1 MATNT
6 KKSEL
11 NFIIDPEIKNDDFDQ
26 AIQEI
31 ARYSNIKTVLEIG
44 SSSGEGSTGAFVKG
58 LRENPNQPTLFCMEV
73 SQVRFNALQNHYL
86 NDSFVK
92 CYNASSIPINQFPD
106 EETVTLFYESHQTP
120 LNEYPLDRVLG
131 WLRQDIDY
139 VKDADVAQN
148 GIEIIKKENNID
160 QFDLVLIDG
169 SEFTGEVELEQVYGA
184 KIILLDDICTY
195 KNWQSHH
202 RLLSDPNYK
211 LIKHNPDLRNGYSIF
226 IRVDSLSIYQPPV
239 KPLEQQPIHFFTIVL
254 NGQPFIEYHID
265 ILQQLPFEWHWHIVE
280 GVAELRHD
288 TAWSLATGGEI
299 LEKIH
304 DQGYSVDGTTEHLD
318 KLQQQYPENIT
329 IYRKPKGQFWDGKRE
344 MVNAPLTN
352 IKEDCLL
359 WQIDVDELWTVEQ
372 IVKAKTLFNEHPEK
386 TSAYFWCWY
395 FVGEKL
401 VISSRHCYT
410 QNPNQEW
417 LRVWRFQPGDSWEA
431 HEPPRLVR
439 SQPDGQIQDVAKIN
453 PFLHK
458 ETEKYGLVFQHFA
471 YVTPE
476 QLDFKES
483 YYGYQDALQEWKNL
497 QEQREFPVFLKD
509 YLSWVSDDTI
519 AEPANICG
527 IVPLMQREPKHQIW
541 HFLNSQEIQEKTM
554 KVKKPFPQIVID
566 GVFFQFANSGI
577 AQVWKSL
584 LECWAENG
592 FYQHLIVLDRAGTA
606 PRIPNIRYRPVPA
619 FDYNQTDV
627 DSHMLQEICDEKGAD
642 LFISTY
648 YTTPLST
655 PSIFMAYDMIPE
667 VMGVDLDNVGWREK
681 HYGIMHASSYI
692 TISENTAHDLTKF
705 FPHIS
710 SDDITVAHCGLKP
723 VFSPASDEEI
733 SQFKQKYTIDKPYV
747 VVVGER
753 MGVNSY
759 KNAIYLFRTLSKL
772 VNKQE
777 LSVVCVGGKPELEP
791 ELVELSQDIQTYVLP
806 LDDEE
811 LKVAYSGALVYVC
824 PSKYEGFGLPILEAM
839 SCGCPVITSRH
850 SSIPEVAGNAALY
863 VEQSNI
869 SHLMDALY
877 KVQNPE
883 IRQQLITAGFE
894 QIKKFSWSNMAD
906 TMANVFL
913 KTAND
918 IKQEKID
925 PVSPI
930 WDSLRKQQTLFKQ
943 TRNLLEETKQQL
955 DHAHNQVQKYQQE
968 LEQCRQQSQDQASH
982 SKEIAHL
989 QQQWQQQL
997 EMAQTEIE
1005 AMKTSKF
1012 WKLRG
1017 KWFKLKQKLGLP
1029 TDKI

>member
-1 MATNT
+1 MTTNT
-6 KKSEL
+6 TKSEL
-11 NFIIDPEIKNDDFDQ
+11 NFIIDPEIKNDDFYQ

-31 ARYSNIKTVLEIG
+31 ARYSHIKTVLEIG
-44 SSSGEGSTGAFVKG
+44 SSSGQGSTEAFVKG

-73 SQVRFNALQNHYL
+73 SQTRFNALKNYYL

-92 CYNASSIPINQFPD
+92 CYNVSSIAINQFPD
-106 EETVTLFYESHQTP
+106 EATVTQFYDSYQTP

-139 VKDADVAQN
+139 VKDAEVAEN
-148 GIEIIKKENNID
+148 GIEIIKQENNIQ

-169 SEFTGEVELEQVYGA
+169 SEFTGAVELDQVYGA

-211 LIKHNPDLRNGYSIF
+211 LIQHNPTLRNGYSIF

-239 KPLEQQPIHFFTIVL
+239 TPLEEQPIHFFTIVL
-254 NGQPFIEYHID
+254 NGQPFIEYHINV
-265 ILQQLPFEWHWHIVE
+265 LRQLPFKWHWHIIE

-288 TAWSLATGGEI
+288 TAWSLAAGGEI

-304 DQGYSVDGTTEHLD
+304 NQGCSVDGTTEYLD
-318 KLQQQYPENIT
+318 NLQQQYPDNIT
-329 IYRKPKGQFWDGKRE
+329 IYRKQKGQFWDGKRE

-372 IVKAKTLFNEHPEK
+372 IIQAKELFNKHPEK

-401 VISSRHCYT
+401 IISSRYCYT
-410 QNPNQEW
+410 QNPHQEW

-458 ETEKYGLVFQHFA
+458 ETEKYGLLFQHFA
-471 YVTPE
+471 YVTPD

-483 YYGYQDALQEWKNL
+483 YYGYENALQEWKDL
-497 QEQREFPVFLKD
+497 QEATDFPVFLKD
-509 YLSWVSDDTI
+509 YLSWVSDNTI
-519 AEPANICG
+519 AEPADICG
-527 IVPLMQREPKHQIW
+527 IVPLMQRNTNDQTW
-541 HFLNSQEIQEKTM
+541 HFLTSQEIQEKTM
-554 KVKKPFPQIVID
+554 SLKKPFPQIVID

-584 LECWAENG
+584 LECWSENG
-592 FYQHLIVLDRAGTA
+592 FYQHIIVLDRAGTA

-619 FDYNQTDV
+619 FDYTQTDV
-627 DSHMLQEICDEKGAD
+627 DSRMLQEICDEKGAD

-648 YTTPLST
+648 YTIPLST
-655 PSIFMAYDMIPE
+655 PSVFMGYDMIPE

-692 TISENTAHDLTKF
+692 TISENTAYDLTKF

-710 SDDITVAHCGLKP
+710 PDNVTVAHCGLKS
-723 VFSPASDEEI
+723 VFSPASDQEI
-733 SQFKQKYTIDKPYV
+733 DNFKQKYNIDKPYV
-747 VVVGER
+747 LLVGER

-759 KNAIYLFRTLSKL
+759 KNAIYLFRTFSKL
-772 VNKQE
+772 VNKKE
-777 LSVVCVGGKPELEP
+777 FSIVCVGGKSELEP
-791 ELVELSQDIQTYVLP
+791 ELVQLSQDVTTHVLP
-806 LDDEE
+806 LEDEE
-811 LKVAYSGALVYVC
+811 LKRAYSGALVYIC
-824 PSKYEGFGLPILEAM
+824 TSKYEGFGLPILEAM
-839 SCGCPVITSRH
+839 ACGCPVITSCH
-850 SSIPEVAGNAALY
+850 SSIPEVAGDAALY
-863 VEQSNI
+863 VEQSNECD
-869 SHLMDALY
+869 LMDALY

-883 IRQQLITAGFE
+883 IRQQLIKAGFE
-894 QIKKFSWSNMAD
+894 QIQQFSWSKMAD
-906 TMANVFL
+906 IMADVFL
-913 KTAND
+913 KTANK
-918 IKQEKID
+918 IKQEKTELT
-925 PVSPI
+925 PPI
-930 WDSLRKQQTLFKQ
+930 WNALRKQQSLVKQ
-943 TRNLLEETKQQL
+943 ANNLVEQT
-955 DHAHNQVQKYQQE
+955 QQE
-968 LEQCRQQSQDQASH
+968 LANIRHQVQQYQQALEECRQQSQNSTYY
-982 SKEIAHL
+982 SGEITRL
-989 QQQWQQQL
+989 QQQL
-997 EMAQTEIE
+997 EVASTEIE

-1017 KWFKLKQKLGLP
+1017 KWFSVKQKLGLP
-1029 TDKI
+1029 IDDV